1 MKKLRTMVIMTAFLA
16 ASLGA
21 QSVAPNEVQ
30 VFEHPDFIGDSASLK
45 VESGMRHKLVPY
57 LASLDNAITS
67 ILVGSDVAVMAFDG
81 SSFESILPTSTLD
94 ETRRVLPDNWNDC
107 ISSLVVFW
115 KKDFGELMY
124 NRDPL
129 GIYLIKMISGNR
141 GDFKF
146 VPLPEDPQDI
156 ESRHALLT
164 AGWDDQVSEIIMGRK
179 VEVTLFEDTKFQG
192 ESLYLPG
199 ASPNL
204 LQGSGSLAGQLY
216 FALGKYEFANKT
228 SSLIV
233 RVFGAPP
240 HTPVRGGGG
249 TGTVHRAPPAG
260 GDAPKTVQMKLGTF
274 NLEPIGIAGTWKSNV
289 GLVYEITQNK
299 EKFTWKVI
307 GMNQVGEGTITGD
320 AVSVTWIDPKGR
332 GGAKGKI
339 ILDRDGKAVR
349 IEWSN
354 GVVFRR

>member
-1 MKKLRTMVIMTAFLA
+1 MKKIRAMIVMTAFLA

-21 QSVAPNEVQ
+21 QSIAPNEVR
-30 VFEHPDFIGDSASLK
+30 VFKHADFIGDSASFK

-57 LASLDNAITS
+57 LADLDNVIS
-67 ILVGSDVAVMAFDG
+67 SVLIGSDVVVMAFDG
-81 SSFESILPTSTLD
+81 SSFESILPLSTLD
-94 ETRRVLPDNWNDC
+94 ETRKVLPDNWNDC

-115 KKDFGELMY
+115 KKDIGELAY
-124 NRDPL
+124 DRDPF
-129 GIYLIKMISGNR
+129 GIYLIKIISGNR

-146 VPLPEDPQDI
+146 VPLPEDPQDV

-164 AGWDDQVSEIIMGRK
+164 AGWDDQVSEIMMGRK

-204 LQGSGSLAGQLY
+204 LQGSGSVAGQLF
-216 FALGKYEFANKT
+216 FALGKYEFADKT

-233 RVFGAPP
+233 RVFGAPSP
-240 HTPVRGGGG
+240 TPEREGGG

-260 GDAPKTVQMKLGTF
+260 GDAPKTVQMQLGTITV
-274 NLEPIGIAGTWKSNV
+274 EPISIAGSWKSNV
-289 GLVYEITQNK
+289 GLVYEIAQNK
-299 EKFTWKVI
+299 DKFTWKII

-320 AVSVTWIDPKGR
+320 AVSVTWTDPKGR

-354 GVVFRR
+354 GVIFRR